1 MKRIILLLI
10 LVGLIAGGVF
20 GYPKIQEE
28 LKKRK
33 KVTFETVKVTRGDV
47 IYEVLTTGT
56 VEPVLKIDIGSFV
69 SGPIVELFVDFN
81 EVVEKDQLLAKVDPQ
96 LFQAALVRD
105 EASLETAKARVLQT
119 RTELQRAK
127 NDENRARNLREID
140 EDYLSDTEMD
150 QLKFARQSLEAQLLV
165 SEQSVRQ
172 AAAQMNN
179 SKINLDYT
187 EIKAPASGTI
197 IDRKIDEG
205 QTLAAQFNTPSL
217 FTLAPDMEKTMWVLA
232 SVQEADI
239 GMVIEAQKDE
249 RPVFFTVTSYEEDL
263 FEGRIHQIR
272 KNPTTESSVVTYVV
286 VVETPNPGGKLLPGM
301 TADLSFEV
309 SKREDVLRIP
319 DAAIRYV
326 PEKSEHVREEDKK
339 IIERLNE
346 GKGDEDEEEEQEI
359 LSAAM
364 SRVAAIKKRRKR
376 HVWVVE
382 NEKLK
387 AVEIE
392 FGIDSGGY
400 YELVKGDLEE
410 GTELVTGISSKQGK

>member
-1 MKRIILLLI
+1 MKRIILLLV
-10 LVGLIAGGVF
+10 LVALIAGGVF
-20 GYPKIQEE
+20 GWPKVQEE

-33 KVTFETVKVTRGDV
+33 KVTFETAKVTRGDI

-56 VEPVLKIDIGSFV
+56 VEPVLKIDVGSFV
-69 SGPIVELFVDFN
+69 SGPIVELLVDFN
-81 EVVEKDQLLAKVDPQ
+81 EVVEKDQLLAKIDPRI
-96 LFQAALVRD
+96 FNAALVRD
-105 EASLETAKARVLQT
+105 QASLETAKARVLQT

-127 NDENRARNLREID
+127 NDERRARKLREIN

-165 SEQSVRQ
+165 AEQSVKQ
-172 AAAQMNN
+172 AEAQLSD

-187 EIKAPASGTI
+187 DIKAPAAGTI

-205 QTLAAQFNTPSL
+205 QTLAAQFNAPSL
-217 FTLAPDMEKTMWVLA
+217 FTLAPDMENTMWVLA

-239 GMVIEAQKDE
+239 GLVIAAQQNE
-249 RPVFFTVTSYEEDL
+249 RPVFFTVAAYEEDL

-272 KNPTTESSVVTYVV
+272 KNPTSESSVVTYVV

-319 DAAIRYV
+319 DEAIRFV
-326 PEKSEHVREEDKK
+326 PEKTEYVREEDKK
-339 IIERLNE
+339 IIERLNK
-346 GKGDEDEEEEQEI
+346 GTGDEDEEDTET
-359 LSAAM
+359 LSAAKT
-364 SRVAAIKKRRKR
+364 RVEAIKKRRVR

-382 NEKLK
+382 GEKLK
-387 AVEIE
+387 AIEIE

-400 YELVKGDLEE
+400 YELVKGEIEE
-410 GTELVTGISSKQGK
+410 GQELATGIGSKKK

>member
-1 MKRIILLLI
+1 MKRIILLI
-10 LVGLIAGGVF
+10 VLVGLIAGGFV
-20 GYPKIQEE
+20 GWPKLQAE
-28 LKKRK
+28 LKQRK
-33 KVTFETVKVTRGDV
+33 KVTFETVKVSRGDI

-69 SGPIVELFVDFN
+69 SGPIVELLVDFN

-96 LFQAALVRD
+96 RFKAALVRD
-105 EASLETAKARVLQT
+105 EANLETAKARVLQT

-127 NDENRARNLREID
+127 NDERRARKLREIN

-165 SEQSVRQ
+165 AEQSVKQ
-172 AAAQMNN
+172 AAAQLSDSM
-179 SKINLDYT
+179 INLDYT
-187 EIKAPASGTI
+187 DIKAPASGTI

-239 GMVIEAQKDE
+239 GLVIAAQQEE
-249 RPVFFTVTSYEEDL
+249 RPVFFTVAAYEEEL

-272 KNPTTESSVVTYVV
+272 KNPTSESSVVTYVV

-309 SKREDVLRIP
+309 SKKENVLRIP
-319 DAAIRYV
+319 DKAIRFV
-326 PEKSEHVREEDKK
+326 PEKSDYVRKEDKK

-346 GKGDEDEEEEQEI
+346 GTSDDEEAESS
-359 LSAAM
+359 SAAM
-364 SRVAAIKKRRKR
+364 TRVEAIKKRRIR
-376 HVWVVE
+376 HVWAVE
-382 NEKLK
+382 NDELK

-400 YELVKGDLEE
+400 YELVKG
-410 GTELVTGISSKQGK
+410 ELVEGQELATGIGKGG